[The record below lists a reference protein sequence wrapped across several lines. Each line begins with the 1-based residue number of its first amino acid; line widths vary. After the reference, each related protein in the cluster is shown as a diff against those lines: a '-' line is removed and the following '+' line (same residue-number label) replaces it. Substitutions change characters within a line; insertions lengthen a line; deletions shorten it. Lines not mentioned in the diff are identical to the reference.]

1 MNFSAGR
8 KMGRLATSHKLG
20 LFLIVLG
27 ITWGLYLLRLTVVF
41 EESQHRESDILK
53 ARIIE
58 LSKNYI
64 SALSKEHTLEH
75 LGAPLEGRSLE
86 PCKYDCHFLSFAFN
100 FCQEIAY

>member
-1 MNFSAGR
+1 MNTSAGR
-8 KMGRLATSHKLG
+8 KMSRLATSHKLG

-41 EESQHRESDILK
+41 EESQHKESDILK

-64 SALSKEHTLEH
+64 SALSKEHTLKH

-86 PCKYDCHFLSFAFN
+86 PCKYNCHFFSLLSMFVTK
-100 FCQEIAY
+100 